1 MSAHILNLVPLIS
14 VPHTRAR
21 RSVLRCR
28 DANPLRMRDVLKSA
42 GVVGS
47 IEEITSHSWHDSN
60 PRPGMNSSIL
70 LGWSPV
76 VQRSSGS
83 RTMSLVNSM
92 QKSHNSVIF
101 LIIGPTVVQ
110 HFSVF
115 MVKIVLPS
123 NQFVD

>member
-28 DANPLRMRDVLKSA
+28 DANPLRMRDVLKST
-42 GVVGS
+42 VVVDS
-47 IEEITSHSWHDSN
+47 IDEITSHSWHDSS
-60 PRPGMNSSIL
+60 PRPGTNSSIL

-76 VQRSSGS
+76 VSRSSGS

-92 QKSHNSVIF
+92 QKSHNSVIS
-101 LIIGPTVVQ
+101 LMIGPTVIQ
-110 HFSVF
+110 HSSVF
-115 MVKIVLPS
+115 MVKIVPPS
-123 NQFVD
+123 H